1 MRFHRIA
8 PLSFQTV
15 LFVLTMWKFFGT
27 VVGKKPKD
35 DIVFT
40 LLRDGIWAY
49 ALMFS
54 MVLPLPSSF

>member
-1 MRFHRIA
+1 
-8 PLSFQTV
+8 
-15 LFVLTMWKFFGT
+15 MWKFFGT